1 MRIRIIFNADT
12 FTAHYYPHAK
22 TTEQRDRLFSALYP
36 ELEQYCSIVP
46 AISKV
51 LMGVKYRPSKSDRR
65 EPFLIGFLDDIST
78 AELYQISDT
87 LETEL
92 DRQFRENQVSL

>member
-1 MRIRIIFNADT
+1 
-12 FTAHYYPHAK
+12 
-22 TTEQRDRLFSALYP
+22 
-36 ELEQYCSIVP
+36 
-46 AISKV
+46 
-51 LMGVKYRPSKSDRR
+51 MGVKYRPSKSDRR